1 MTGEAE
7 RGGVP
12 GLPACL
18 FARPP
23 RPSEVKTRLAARIG
37 PAAAAA
43 VAAAM
48 LEDAIDAVLAVP
60 ALRPV
65 WACTE
70 PATARVEVWAQG
82 EGDLSA
88 RVERVLAAG
97 ARFGGALAL
106 GPDTLGM
113 DPEALGAA
121 AAAVRA
127 GEAAL
132 GRAEDGGFWC
142 LGLAATPAG
151 LLAGVGWSQ
160 ATTADEVEAR
170 LRSAGMVVRAL
181 PVRRDVDE
189 LDDLRALVSTPR
201 WHTTSPRLLEIAR
214 GLGLT
219 A

>member
-1 MTGEAE
+1 MTVVPSPA
-7 RGGVP
+7 RG

-23 RPSEVKTRLAARIG
+23 RAGEVKTRLAARIG
-37 PAAAAA
+37 ADAAAA

-60 ALRPV
+60 TLRPV

-70 PATARVEVWAQG
+70 AASARVEVWPQG
-82 EGDLSA
+82 DGDLSA

-97 ARFGGALAL
+97 APFGGALAL

-113 DPEALGAA
+113 DPAALGAA
-121 AAAVRA
+121 AAAVAA

-142 LGLAATPAG
+142 LGLARVPLG

-160 ATTADEVEAR
+160 PTTADQVEAR
-170 LRSAGMVVRAL
+170 LRAAGLVVRAL

-189 LDDLRALVSTPR
+189 VDDLRALLTTPA
-201 WHTTSPRLLEIAR
+201 WHTTSPRLLAVAR
-214 GLGLT
+214 GLVDLG
-219 A
+219 